1 MFVAYALPI
10 GILVGLALGGRPSGL
25 AALNFRWALLAV
37 VGFAAQ
43 IVLFSGPVS
52 EQIGGAGPWVYV
64 ASTAL
69 VLVAVVR
76 NIRIPGMALVAL
88 GAACNLA
95 AIIANGGYMPASAA
109 AAAAMG
115 RDAPVGYSN
124 SAIISSPALEPL
136 TDVIALPA
144 WLPFT
149 NIISIGDLLIGVGI
163 AVVVAA
169 AMRSARRSAAATD
182 DGSASSVL
190 GGNSP
195 I

>member
-25 AALNFRWALLAV
+25 ALLNFRWALLAV

-43 IVLFSGPVS
+43 IVLFSAPVS
-52 EQIGGAGPWVYV
+52 ERIGGAGPWVYV

-136 TDVIALPA
+136 TDVIALPP